1 MIQLINTAIHISTI
15 KIKPVDVQV
24 YILTLVKKNDDKDP
38 KFKIGDNVRTSK
50 SKSIFAKEYSPKYPE
65 EVFVI
70 KKNQNIVSWTCYQ
83 WSQQ

>member
-1 MIQLINTAIHISTI
+1 MCIDDIVNKYKNTHQHNQSKSCWCSRT
-15 KIKPVDVQV
+15 
-24 YILTLVKKNDDKDP
+24 YIDSSKNNDDKDP

-70 KKNQNIVSWTCYQ
+70 KKNQNIVSWTCY
-83 WSQQ
+83 